1 MGTGGWAA
9 FTAASPIIQVH
20 AVLAGAAIL
29 LGGFQ
34 LIMPKGTTLHRSL
47 GYLWV
52 GGMALV
58 ALSSFAIHELRLV
71 GPFSPIHLLSIFV
84 LYALFKAIKAARR
97 GDIRQ
102 HKRGMILLYIL
113 GLLITGGFTLLPGR
127 LMYQVL
133 FGG

>member
-1 MGTGGWAA
+1 MGNGGWAA
-9 FTAASPIIQVH
+9 FSAAAPIIQVH
-20 AVLAGAAIL
+20 AVMAAGAIM
-29 LGGFQ
+29 LGALQ
-34 LIMPKGTTLHRSL
+34 LALPKGTPWHRGL

-58 ALSSFAIHELRLV
+58 ALSSFAIHELRV
-71 GPFSPIHLLSIFV
+71 IGPFSPIHLLSIFV
-84 LYALFKAIKAARR
+84 LYALVKAIRAARQGR
-97 GDIRQ
+97 IDQ

-127 LMYQVL
+127 LMYRVL